1 VMLRRQQAEAIIAAR
16 QKIVDGAV
24 GMVDMALKGLENAG
38 VVHLDQDKKAA
49 MVNNLLVALVSESET
64 TPIINTGTL
73 YT

>member
-1 VMLRRQQAEAIIAAR
+1 MRRT
-16 QKIVDGAV
+16 V
-24 GMVDMALKGLENAG
+24 GPEMG
-38 VVHLDQDKKAA
+38 VKASGGVRTYNDVVA